1 VGALVLEIER
11 MGRADNTVVAGDFPL
26 AFLLVAVIAASSS
39 LIFSLLPKEA
49 GSSLSARA
57 RPVGVVE
64 EAAPAS
70 QA

>member
-1 VGALVLEIER
+1 
-11 MGRADNTVVAGDFPL
+11 
-26 AFLLVAVIAASSS
+26 VIAASSS

-49 GSSLSARA
+49 GSSLSVRA

-64 EAAPAS
+64 EGAPAS